1 MATRSRRKTNQE
13 APRRTCPKLIR
24 LSPDELRLVEDRAW
38 SAGRPVA
45 CYIREASLGASPR
58 PRRTDLSDSIIR
70 ALTQLANRLAPLV
83 ASAKNQDLPGA
94 ADFETTVSVVLEL
107 IRDLD

>member
-1 MATRSRRKTNQE
+1 MRSRRKTNQE
-13 APRRTCPKLIR
+13 AGRRTCPKLIR
-24 LSPDELRLVEDRAW
+24 LSPDELRLVEERAR

-45 CYIREASLGASPR
+45 SYIRESSLGAPPR

-83 ASAKNQDLPGA
+83 AVAKSQDLPDA
-94 ADFETTVSVVLEL
+94 ADFETAVSVVLDL